1 MFSPLRGFPESTK
14 QEIEID
20 GKGNYGK
27 GVRYIDSYHCT
38 VLITFLYV
46 KIFIKMLGVGKKKKN
61 PGQRQERSQERI
73 QKNGIILK
81 QSWEKGCVARL
92 GDVMFQTGLRT
103 K

>member
-1 MFSPLRGFPESTK
+1 MFSPLRGFLESTK

-46 KIFIKMLGVGKKKKN
+46 KIFIKMLGVGKKKKK
-61 PGQRQERSQERI
+61 I
-73 QKNGIILK
+73 Q
-81 QSWEKGCVARL
+81 ARDRR
-92 GDVMFQTGLRT
+92 GAKREFRRT
-103 K
+103 ASF

>member
-27 GVRYIDSYHCT
+27 GVRYVDSYHCT

-46 KIFIKMLGVGKKKKN
+46 KIFIKMLGVGKKKKKSRPETGEEPREN
-61 PGQRQERSQERI
+61 SEEQHHFETKLG
-73 QKNGIILK
+73 K
-81 QSWEKGCVARL
+81 RL
-92 GDVMFQTGLRT
+92 CGKAG
-103 K
+103 